1 MEKGFEQVHVISLFC
16 ELLYSYLSHHTSFH
30 SNLNLMLM
38 LVTPRNNNAL
48 IEKAFSQVLKSTV
61 TEYWKIVTLLNA
73 VYVLKVMLVSGI

>member
-1 MEKGFEQVHVISLFC
+1 
-16 ELLYSYLSHHTSFH
+16 
-30 SNLNLMLM
+30 MLM